1 MRSIKVR
8 RVATIGVVGAAL
20 VATSLVALSQAAVA
34 KSSSKPAC
42 TVTTDDGHWPGFV
55 QGRPAG
61 IDPKTTNATYM
72 WHDGSGWHIRVTHR
86 HTNLRTFS
94 GQITTGGI
102 FTGAKP
108 VHLEKNDSFS
118 VSSDKHVISFA
129 FKNYG
134 FIDGLN
140 FYTRCAPSIT
150 FSFQSD
156 GKPSPP
162 HNVVIGRKST
172 RPQMNPFIISRVVPP
187 ATTTSVSTAPS
198 V

>member
-1 MRSIKVR
+1 MRSIKAK
-8 RVATIGVVGAAL
+8 RVAAIGMVGAAL
-20 VATSLVALSQAAVA
+20 VATSLVALGQAAVA
-34 KSSSKPAC
+34 TTAKPAC
-42 TVTTDDGHWPGFV
+42 TVQKDDGHWPGFV

-72 WHDGSGWHIRVTHR
+72 WHDSNGWHIRVTHHR
-86 HTNLRTFS
+86 TNLRTFS
-94 GQITTGGI
+94 GQITTGGT
-102 FTGAKP
+102 FTGVKP

-118 VSSDKHVISFA
+118 VSGDKHVISFA

-162 HNVVIGRKST
+162 HNIVIGRNST
-172 RPQMNPFIISRVVPP
+172 RPQMNPFIISRVLPP
-187 ATTTSVSTAPS
+187 TTTTTTSV
-198 V
+198 

>member
-1 MRSIKVR
+1 MRSIKAR
-8 RVATIGVVGAAL
+8 RIATIGVVGAAL
-20 VATSLVALSQAAVA
+20 VATSVVALSQAAVA
-34 KSSSKPAC
+34 KTAKPAC
-42 TVTTDDGHWPGFV
+42 TVTTDDGHWPAFV

-61 IDPKTTNATYM
+61 INPKTTNATYM
-72 WHDGSGWHIRVTHR
+72 WHDGVGWHIRVTHHR
-86 HTNLRTFS
+86 TNLRTFS
-94 GQITTGGI
+94 GQLTTGGT
-102 FTGAKP
+102 FTGVKP
-108 VHLEKNDSFS
+108 VHLEKNDVFS

-162 HNVVIGRKST
+162 HNIVIGHNST
-172 RPQMNPFIISRVVPP
+172 RPETNPFIVSRVLPP